1 LPVLLRWLYLYLSML
16 AGKNNLSLWINLR
29 NIFIQKPHTTI
40 MKKILLNLGLLA
52 VLILAACTAAQ
63 QPATNSEIKHDAK
76 PDTGQNAAVKPQ
88 DGISPDVIDLLAKS
102 KTKVKSIYYKY
113 RGPETGSNFF
123 GFYVKGSK
131 IKYLP
136 WKEFKSLDQ
145 PADYDSVFIDKSA
158 QTAQSYCEALYCA
171 VRGKKADLKYNDSYI
186 YTIYDWIGSI
196 TQAKKVGEEVIDDR
210 STWKIETNQGTFWID
225 TFYGIPLKIESG
237 GKTYKFEQIAVNS
250 VQDSDV
256 VPYS

>member
-1 LPVLLRWLYLYLSML
+1 
-16 AGKNNLSLWINLR
+16 
-29 NIFIQKPHTTI
+29 

-63 QPATNSEIKHDAK
+63 QPAPAAEIKPAAK
-76 PDTGQNAAVKPQ
+76 PDAVQNAVVKPQ
-88 DGISPDVIDLLAKS
+88 DEISPDVADLLAKS

-123 GFYVKGSK
+123 EFYAKGSK

-136 WKEFKSLDQ
+136 WKGLKSLDE
-145 PADYDSVFIDKSA
+145 PADFDSVFIDKSA

-171 VRGKKADLKYNDSYI
+171 VRGKKADLKYNDAYI
-186 YTIYDWIGSI
+186 YTVNDWVGSI
-196 TQAKKVGEEVIDDR
+196 TQAKKVGEEVVDDR
-210 STWKIETNQGTFWID
+210 STWKLDTNQGTFWID
-225 TFYGIPLKIESG
+225 TFYGIPLKIEAG
-237 GKTYKFEQIAVNS
+237 GKTYRFEQIAVNS

-256 VPYS
+256 VPSS